1 MPWREGVGKPFVM
14 PSSEIPVED
23 RRIANDDP
31 EIISIRSCDEAS
43 EFDMVVQPSEPSILQ
58 FVDHLEK
65 SEPGDDGYP
74 WDRNT
79 PSLPPA
85 ESLPNESGP
94 QAELLDTSRGSF
106 FANLHQDSSSFSD
119 ALQPANVFNNIVAN
133 AVVSQASIN
142 IPSMPWETGPMKAIF
157 CETDLGD
164 MNLNVP
170 LENAFREDLL
180 PSEPVADFPEIVGEA
195 ASNLVPERSLSS
207 QAIANLADK
216 DFHTRQIELRN
227 LAVDKWLC
235 IVRSYTLSSHVGQ
248 LILSQCNLNQIDEA
262 REIVSSVIGTRS
274 STTAIGRANAV
285 LKYLRWANERD
296 EVLDPQAETTAWE
309 YVKFLKSSGAAAT
322 VGSTWISSIRYAVFV
337 FGYKLMQPIVDSRR
351 VVGQCD
357 VMYVDKDTLNQ
368 ADPFTVSQ
376 VKEMHRMLDSDCMD
390 SYDKAFV
397 AFLLTAIYS
406 RSRHSD
412 LRLIHRV
419 INDVDD
425 RGGFVEMQTKYHKC
439 AKSTRKKTMLLP
451 LLAPAR
457 GVDGSVWPPKVAAA
471 LADVGLCFDGFLD
484 QPLLRA
490 IDSCGNLCRRGVTS
504 TETNDFIKLL
514 FPGTSLSSHSCKST
528 ALSWAA
534 KYGLS
539 LPDRNILGRH
549 SDATRDTSAV
559 YSRDLGVAAV
569 RKLQGMIDSIA
580 EGTFAPDESRR
591 GYFPSLVVDID
602 SPVQKELQPTKIETI
617 EVKEDQEATID
628 IISDDDGSHGAE
640 NDFHDTES
648 SSDEVSSS
656 DVEVDT
662 SLKRPRLIKISTSIK
677 ESHGLA
683 YRHQLSKL
691 VHYVVASAGS
701 TLNHQLVFSC
711 GRKLSSKY
719 EKADSFDPFN
729 MCSLCKKHAATDGA
743 LKD

>member
-1 MPWREGVGKPFVM
+1 
-14 PSSEIPVED
+14 
-23 RRIANDDP
+23 
-31 EIISIRSCDEAS
+31 
-43 EFDMVVQPSEPSILQ
+43 
-58 FVDHLEK
+58 
-65 SEPGDDGYP
+65 
-74 WDRNT
+74 
-79 PSLPPA
+79 
-85 ESLPNESGP
+85 
-94 QAELLDTSRGSF
+94 
-106 FANLHQDSSSFSD
+106 
-119 ALQPANVFNNIVAN
+119 
-133 AVVSQASIN
+133 
-142 IPSMPWETGPMKAIF
+142 
-157 CETDLGD
+157 
-164 MNLNVP
+164 
-170 LENAFREDLL
+170 
-180 PSEPVADFPEIVGEA
+180 
-195 ASNLVPERSLSS
+195 
-207 QAIANLADK
+207 
-216 DFHTRQIELRN
+216 
-227 LAVDKWLC
+227 
-235 IVRSYTLSSHVGQ
+235 
-248 LILSQCNLNQIDEA
+248 
-262 REIVSSVIGTRS
+262 
-274 STTAIGRANAV
+274 
-285 LKYLRWANERD
+285 
-296 EVLDPQAETTAWE
+296 
-309 YVKFLKSSGAAAT
+309 
-322 VGSTWISSIRYAVFV
+322 
-337 FGYKLMQPIVDSRR
+337 
-351 VVGQCD
+351 
-357 VMYVDKDTLNQ
+357 
-368 ADPFTVSQ
+368 
-376 VKEMHRMLDSDCMD
+376 
-390 SYDKAFV
+390 
-397 AFLLTAIYS
+397 
-406 RSRHSD
+406 
-412 LRLIHRV
+412 
-419 INDVDD
+419 
-425 RGGFVEMQTKYHKC
+425 
-439 AKSTRKKTMLLP
+439 MLLP

-471 LADVGLCFDGFLD
+471 FADVGLCFDGFLD

-514 FPGTSLSSHSCKST
+514 FPGTSLSSHSCKAT

-534 KYGLS
+534 KYGLA

-628 IISDDDGSHGAE
+628 IVSEDDGSHGAE

-648 SSDEVSSS
+648 SSDEASSS

-662 SLKRPRLIKISTSIK
+662 SSKRPRLIKISTSIK

-729 MCSLCKKHAATDGA
+729 MCSLCKKHATTDGA